1 MSTIKWRP
9 IFLKSYCTL
18 STNEVDD
25 FQDLSFGSGIQS
37 WLYIKIH
44 ETRKTWHFVAVEE
57 YVWIYL
63 FVLQIYF
70 IKYYLNLAR
79 STKKFTEMFQKL
91 RPKFQLLVEKE
102 INVCSN
108 CLDFNSSFLLFFQY
122 LGKMFQL
129 LGLGCSNYWEL
140 KWDELSCLL
149 IQQLLVESK
158 KLDL

>member
-1 MSTIKWRP
+1 MEAKILNCWKHIKYKLTWWLSRLEFWLRHTILITHHYPWDP
-9 IFLKSYCTL
+9 QGLTFC
-18 STNEVDD
+18 
-25 FQDLSFGSGIQS
+25 GSGGIYGDLFY
-37 WLYIKIH
+37 LYCK
-44 ETRKTWHFVAVEE
+44 
-57 YVWIYL
+57 
-63 FVLQIYF
+63 LQTSYF

-102 INVCSN
+102 MKGCSN

-149 IQQLLVESK
+149 IQQLSVESK

>member
-1 MSTIKWRP
+1 MNLMTFKIGVLGLAYNPDYTSRWMRPTMPDNLWQWRN
-9 IFLKSYCTL
+9 IW
-18 STNEVDD
+18 
-25 FQDLSFGSGIQS
+25 GSI
-37 WLYIKIH
+37 
-44 ETRKTWHFVAVEE
+44 
-57 YVWIYL
+57 L
-63 FVLQIYF
+63 FVLQIVD

-102 INVCSN
+102 MKGCSN
-108 CLDFNSSFLLFFQY
+108 CLDFNSSFLLSFQY

-140 KWDELSCLL
+140 KWDEFSSLL
-149 IQQLLVESK
+149 IQQLSVESK

>member
-1 MSTIKWRP
+1 MKLMTFKIWVFGQAYNPDCTSRSMRPARPDILWQWR
-9 IFLKSYCTL
+9 
-18 STNEVDD
+18 NMW
-25 FQDLSFGSGIQS
+25 GSI
-37 WLYIKIH
+37 
-44 ETRKTWHFVAVEE
+44 
-57 YVWIYL
+57 L

-79 STKKFTEMFQKL
+79 STKKFTGMFQKL

-102 INVCSN
+102 MKGCSN

-129 LGLGCSNYWEL
+129 LGVGCSNYWEL
-140 KWDELSCLL
+140 KWDEFSCLL
-149 IQQLLVESK
+149 IQQLSVESK

>member
-1 MSTIKWRP
+1 MNLMTFKIGVLGLAYNTDYTSRSMRPARLDNLWQWR
-9 IFLKSYCTL
+9 
-18 STNEVDD
+18 NMW
-25 FQDLSFGSGIQS
+25 GSI
-37 WLYIKIH
+37 
-44 ETRKTWHFVAVEE
+44 
-57 YVWIYL
+57 L
-63 FVLQIYF
+63 FVLQIVD

-102 INVCSN
+102 MKGCSN

-140 KWDELSCLL
+140 K
-149 IQQLLVESK
+149 
-158 KLDL
+158 